1 MSKNQ
6 IRVQSLSLKILI
18 GIFFLSFLLPVSQ
31 TPAFAASS
39 FDLGMVGVG
48 ARAIGMGKAYVA
60 VVDDTNAVFVN
71 PAGLAVQDE
80 WSATSM
86 STKLMDKVDY
96 KMLGGA
102 YKTDFG
108 TFGVGYI
115 SANTPAGY
123 LTTDKNSLAGATAI
137 SYGSS
142 QLSLSYARSLS
153 DMVKGSALG
162 NLSVG
167 VNLKLLRNDFNGYD
181 ASSNGQGIDLGFL
194 LKPKSNLTFGAC
206 FKNITGSVKWKN
218 GTDENIEGNTKLGG
232 AVNLLDNK
240 LLLTLDTEF
249 SSGPVLL
256 HSGAEY
262 KINRFLALRA
272 GLDQSAVDANNTAT
286 NLTAGIGLN
295 MNGIYFD
302 YAFRQ
307 DNQLADNS
315 THYFSISLKPEF
327 VSTFV
332 SDKQESKTATKVAK
346 TETSTKTETVPEVK
360 TEVKTEKATK
370 TETENET
377 ETKKSVEVKNVK
389 FIKIENADSE
399 EEILN
404 YYK

>member
-1 MSKNQ
+1 MNKNHL
-6 IRVQSLSLKILI
+6 RVQRLILKFLI

-31 TPAFAASS
+31 TPAFAASSS

-71 PAGLAVQDE
+71 PAGLAVQDQ

-96 KMLGGA
+96 KLLGGA

-123 LTTDKNSLAGATAI
+123 YTTDKASLTGATAM

-142 QLSLSYARSLS
+142 QLLLSYARSLS
-153 DMVKGSALG
+153 DIVKGSALG

-167 VNLKLLRNDFNGYD
+167 VNLKVLRNDFDGYD
-181 ASSNGQGIDLGFL
+181 ASATGQGVDLGFL
-194 LKPKSNLTFGAC
+194 LKPKSNVALGAC
-206 FKNITGSVKWKN
+206 FKNLAGNVKWKS
-218 GTDENIEGNTKLGG
+218 GTDESLEGDTKLGG
-232 AVNLLDNK
+232 AVKLMDDK
-240 LLLTLDTEF
+240 LLLALDTEF

-256 HSGAEY
+256 HGGAEY
-262 KINRFLALRA
+262 KISDFLALRA
-272 GLDQSAVDANNTAT
+272 GLDQSAADANNTAT
-286 NLTAGIGLN
+286 NFTAGIGLN
-295 MNGIYFD
+295 LSGIYFD

-307 DNQLADNS
+307 DNLLAENS
-315 THYFSISLKPEF
+315 THYFSISFKPEF
-327 VSTFV
+327 INNFV
-332 SDKQESKTATKVAK
+332 GKKQDSKPVAKVAK
-346 TETSTKTETVPEVK
+346 TETQ
-360 TEVKTEKATK
+360 
-370 TETENET
+370 TENTPET
-377 ETKKSVEVKNVK
+377 ETKKSVEVKDMQV
-389 FIKIENADSE
+389 IKVETADSE
-399 EEILN
+399 KDILN